1 MTLDEQISLID
12 QMIREN
18 PDYTIRD
25 YLDLMAEV
33 AAVSD
38 SLKIKRHPT
47 HSNYGPFIFHKSI
60 TNNGDPTT
68 YRKTDFTLRFY
79 SR

>member
-1 MTLDEQISLID
+1 MTLAEQISLID

-25 YLDLMAEV
+25 YLDLLAEI

-47 HSNYGPFIFHKSI
+47 RSENGPFIFHQSI
-60 TNNGDPTT
+60 TNNGTT
-68 YRKTDFTLRFY
+68 ATHRKTDFTLRFY

>member
-1 MTLDEQISLID
+1 MILDEQISLID

-25 YLDLMAEV
+25 YLDLMAEL

-38 SLKIKRHPT
+38 SLKIKRHPAL
-47 HSNYGPFIFHKSI
+47 SNNGPFIFHQSI
-60 TNNGDPTT
+60 TNNGAITT
-68 YRKTDFTLRFY
+68 RREANLTLRFY

>member
-1 MTLDEQISLID
+1 MTLAEKISLID

-25 YLDLMAEV
+25 YQDLMAEL
-33 AAVSD
+33 AAISD
-38 SLKIKRHPT
+38 SVKIKRHPA
-47 HSNYGPFIFHKSI
+47 HSSYGPFIFHQTI
-60 TNNGDPTT
+60 TDNGTT
-68 YRKTDFTLRFY
+68 PALRKTNTSLRFY

>member
-1 MTLDEQISLID
+1 MTLTEQISLVD

-25 YLDLMAEV
+25 FLNLKSEIESVESSM
-33 AAVSD
+33 
-38 SLKIKRHPT
+38 KIKH
-47 HSNYGPFIFHKSI
+47 HHFIFHQSI
-60 TNNGDPTT
+60 TAND
-68 YRKTDFTLRFY
+68 YHRKTHSSLRFH

>member
-25 YLDLMAEV
+25 YLGLIADIQSV
-33 AAVSD
+33 TD
-38 SLKIKRHPT
+38 SMKHKRHPT
-47 HSNYGPFIFHKSI
+47 HSNYSPFIFHQSI
-60 TNNGDPTT
+60 TDNGTNAT
-68 YRKTDFTLRFY
+68 HRKANFTLRFY

>member
-25 YLDLMAEV
+25 FLDLMADIQSV
-33 AAVSD
+33 TD
-38 SLKIKRHPT
+38 SMEIKR
-47 HSNYGPFIFHKSI
+47 SPFIFQQSI
-60 TNNGDPTT
+60 TANDH
-68 YRKTDFTLRFY
+68 YRKTHTSLRFY

>member
-1 MTLDEQISLID
+1 MTLAEQISLID

-25 YLDLMAEV
+25 FLDLMAEL

-38 SLKIKRHPT
+38 SLKIKRHP
-47 HSNYGPFIFHKSI
+47 FIFHQSI
-60 TNNGDPTT
+60 TNNGTITT
-68 YRKTDFTLRFY
+68 HGKTDFTLRFY
-79 SR
+79 SH

>member
-1 MTLDEQISLID
+1 MTLDEQISLVD

-25 YLDLMAEV
+25 FLDLMAELV
-33 AAVSD
+33 AVSD

-47 HSNYGPFIFHKSI
+47 RFENGPFIFHQSI
-60 TNNGDPTT
+60 NNNGTT
-68 YRKTDFTLRFY
+68 AAHRETNFTLRFY

>member
-25 YLDLMAEV
+25 FLNLKAEIESV
-33 AAVSD
+33 EGSM
-38 SLKIKRHPT
+38 KIKHRH
-47 HSNYGPFIFHKSI
+47 FIFHQSI
-60 TNNGDPTT
+60 TANDN
-68 YRKTDFTLRFY
+68 YRKTHAPLRFY

>member
-1 MTLDEQISLID
+1 MTLDEKISLID

-25 YLDLMAEV
+25 YLDLIAEIQSV
-33 AAVSD
+33 ES
-38 SLKIKRHPT
+38 SMENK
-47 HSNYGPFIFHKSI
+47 HSHFIFHQTI
-60 TNNGDPTT
+60 TANDH
-68 YRKTDFTLRFY
+68 YRKTHAPLRFY

>member
-25 YLDLMAEV
+25 YLDLMKDIQSV
-33 AAVSD
+33 VD
-38 SLKIKRHPT
+38 SMEIKCRH
-47 HSNYGPFIFHKSI
+47 FIFHQTI
-60 TNNGDPTT
+60 TNNGAIATH
-68 YRKTDFTLRFY
+68 RKTDSTLRFY